1 MAEPITAE
9 RFEWPRRLCC
19 PISHAPMLDPVVN
32 GVGQTYDRADYEA
45 AMRSRPGVD
54 PMTRERLKDS
64 KVVPNI
70 ALRSEIRELA
80 TEHGAPDEWRDL
92 AERGAADADP
102 RTLDTLFAVGIVTE
116 GTLARARVLQ
126 REANDAWY
134 EKHQA
139 TEKVQKSAAR
149 AEKTLERKR
158 KHLEEVVADEDK
170 AWNKNV
176 GLKAVVSK
184 FRKHLF
190 GDEADSDA
198 GSEEEDA
205 AAAAAAADE
214 DAAEEEGEDVVVL
227 SDSDAPA

>member
-32 GVGQTYDRADYEA
+32 SVGQTYDRMDYEA

-54 PMTRERLKDS
+54 PMTREKLKDS

-80 TEHGAPDEWRDL
+80 TEHGAPDEWRGLADQGADL
-92 AERGAADADP
+92 Q
-102 RTLDTLFAVGIVTE
+102 TVNTLFAVGIVTNSMHDR
-116 GTLARARVLQ
+116 TMVLQ
-126 REANDAWY
+126 REAHDAWY

-139 TEKVQKSAAR
+139 TEKARKSAAR
-149 AEKTLERKR
+149 MEKNLERKR
-158 KHLEEVVADEDK
+158 KLVEELEEDEEVAWDK
-170 AWNKNV
+170 SR
-176 GLKAVVSK
+176 GMKAVVSK
-184 FRKHLF
+184 IRKHL
-190 GDEADSDA
+190 GVPDEVDSDA
-198 GSEEEDA
+198 DSEDA
-205 AAAAAAADE
+205 AAAAGGAAS
-214 DAAEEEGEDVVVL
+214 EEEEEVVVL